1 MTNAIVKQSQI
12 NTIDD
17 LGRVAKMLAISNY
30 FDAKGNSEQ
39 SIAQIAT
46 KILAGQEM
54 GYGPFASVQG
64 IHVIKGRPTLSAN
77 LMAAAVKAHPK
88 YDYRVREMSDQ
99 IVVIEFF
106 EGGESLGKSSFS
118 MAEATKAG
126 TQNLDKFPRN
136 MLFARAMSNGVRWY
150 CPDVFN
156 GNTVYTPE
164 EFGITVDATTGNIT
178 NETTASKHIDTD
190 TGEII
195 GNYKP
200 APVDADTV
208 ALAASVNAVVV
219 SRSSEVGIASRSS
232 DAATIANASDFDAIP
247 DAKASDM
254 LDKARK
260 AFHATVASTFP
271 KGDID
276 DARHWFVKKYTTAY
290 TPDNVR
296 ESSEKLTANELIAM
310 TEAMKARTKNYR
322 DQWTAT
328 KTAPIAKVTPSQ
340 LVKSTDAISRDR
352 LLDAMPFETGV
363 N

>member
-64 IHVIKGRPTLSAN
+64 IHVISGRPTLSAN

-88 YDYRVREMSDQ
+88 YDYRVRKMSD
-99 IVVIEFF
+99 IEVVVEFF
-106 EGGESLGKSSFS
+106 ESGESLGTSSFTIE
-118 MAEATKAG
+118 EAKKAQTK
-126 TQNLDKFPRN
+126 NLDKFPRN

-164 EFGITVDATTGNIT
+164 EFDVTVDASTGNIA
-178 NETTASKHIDTD
+178 NETTASKNIDAE

-208 ALAASVNAVVV
+208 ALAASVNAV
-219 SRSSEVGIASRSS
+219 I
-232 DAATIANASDFDAIP
+232 TNASDFDAIP
-247 DAKASDM
+247 DVKASDM

-296 ESSEKLTANELIAM
+296 ESSEKLTADELIAM

-328 KTAPIAKVTPSQ
+328 KTA
-340 LVKSTDAISRDR
+340 
-352 LLDAMPFETGV
+352 V